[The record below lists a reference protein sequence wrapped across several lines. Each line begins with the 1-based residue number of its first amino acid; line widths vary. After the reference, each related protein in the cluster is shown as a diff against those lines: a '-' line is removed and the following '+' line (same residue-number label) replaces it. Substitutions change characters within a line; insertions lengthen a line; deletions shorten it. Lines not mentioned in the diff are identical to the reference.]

1 MTNSPKT
8 QPARPADDFVSLQ
21 DLLYLC
27 LAHWRWFVLSLAVCL
42 GAALWYLLTTQPVY
56 QRTASVLIKEDAS
69 SSKSAGADVAT
80 LFSDMGFGVGKSNVQ
95 NELFA
100 MQAPSVLLE
109 AGRRIAYD
117 VNYDAPGAFH
127 RRPLYGRDLPVRVFF
142 SGLKPEQSVS
152 FTLNLAADGSFTLTD
167 LENSEHRGEGRTFK
181 GRLEEPLHTPAGRIT
196 VTRADAYKSYLKT
209 GSALYV
215 RRANLY
221 NMVDAIAANLNASIA
236 EEKATLINLTYK
248 DAVAERA
255 EDMINA
261 IINVYKENWMKDKN
275 QVTVATSNFITERL
289 GVIEHELGDVDEK
302 ISSFK
307 SANLLPDVEAAS
319 NIYMQKSQ
327 KTDDEILAL
336 STQRAMAGYVKEY
349 LDADPDLKRL
359 LPVNSG
365 IESPSIEKQIADYNE
380 TLLKRNMLPAGTND
394 SNPLVVDYN
403 NSLRAMREAIL
414 QSIDN
419 LIVDIDT
426 QLAHLRRSENR
437 TTSLITSNPGQAKYL
452 QSVGRQQK
460 VKEALYIFLLQKREE
475 NELSQA
481 FTAYNTRLI
490 SPPSGK
496 LTPVAPVRRNILLV
510 ALVLGLLVPVVIL
523 FVRENM
529 NTRIRGRK
537 DIESLTIPFLGEIPL
552 YRPRRKRSIFARR
565 SRQKSEPKRILV
577 REGRRDVINEAFRV
591 LRTNLEFI
599 APADGKAEVMLIT
612 SFNPGSGKS
621 FLTMNI
627 AMSLA
632 IKKKRVLVID
642 GDMRHGSASAY
653 VGSPATGLSDYLG
666 GRIDS
671 TDGCLVADKTQP
683 TLTIL
688 PSGTLPPNPTELLF
702 NPRLKDMVEH
712 YRPLYDYI
720 FVDCPP
726 IEVVADT
733 QILEHV
739 GDRTLFVVRAGL
751 LERVMVPELQKLYD
765 EKKYK
770 NMALILN
777 GTRGGY
783 GHYGYGYRYGYGY
796 GYGYGYHYG
805 SSSDDGG
812 GNGWLIDG

>member
-1 MTNSPKT
+1 MTNSPNK

-42 GAALWYLLTTQPVY
+42 GVALWYLLTTKPVY
-56 QRTASVLIKEDAS
+56 QRTASVLIKEDA

-127 RRPLYGRDLPVRVFF
+127 RRPLYGRELPVHVLF
-142 SGLKPEQSVS
+142 SGLKPEESVS
-152 FTLNLAADGSFTLTD
+152 FTLQLEKDGSYRISD
-167 LENSEHRGEGRTFK
+167 LESSRHYGDGRSFK
-181 GRLEEPLHTPAGRIT
+181 GKIAEPLQTPVGRIT
-196 VTRADAYKSYLKT
+196 VVQADAYKSYLKNGT
-209 GSALYV
+209 PIYV
-215 RRANLY
+215 SRANLY
-221 NMVDAIAANLNASIA
+221 NMVDAITANLNASIA
-236 EEKATLINLTYK
+236 EEKATLINLSYK
-248 DAVAERA
+248 DVVPERA
-255 EDMINA
+255 EDLINA
-261 IINVYKENWMKDKN
+261 IISVYKENWMKDKN

-289 GVIEHELGDVDEK
+289 GVIERELGDVDEK

-319 NIYMQKSQ
+319 NLYMQKSE
-327 KTDDEILAL
+327 KTDEQLLEL
-336 STQRAMAGYVKEY
+336 STRRSMAGYVRQY
-349 LDADPDLKRL
+349 LADDTRHERL

-365 IESPSIEKQIADYNE
+365 IESPGIEQQIADYNE
-380 TLLKRNMLPAGTND
+380 ALLKRNLLLSNSND
-394 SNPLVVDYN
+394 KSPLVVDYN
-403 NSLRAMREAIL
+403 NSLEAMRTAIL
-414 QSIDN
+414 SSIDN

-426 QLAHLRRSENR
+426 QLSHLRRSENR

-496 LTPVAPVRRNILLV
+496 LTPVAPMKRNILLV
-510 ALVLGLLVPVVIL
+510 ALVIGLLVPVVIL

-529 NTRIRGRK
+529 NTRIRGRR
-537 DIESLTIPFLGEIPL
+537 DIETLTIPFLGEIPL
-552 YRPRRKRSIFARR
+552 YIPRRRRRFWQRKRET
-565 SRQKSEPKRILV
+565 KEPKRLVV
-577 REGRRDVINEAFRV
+577 REGRRDVMNEAFRV
-591 LRTNLEFI
+591 LRTNLEFV
-599 APADGKAEVMLIT
+599 APAGKEAEVMLIT

-653 VGSPATGLSDYLG
+653 VGSPRTGLSDYLG
-666 GRIDS
+666 GRIDQ
-671 TDGCLVADKTQP
+671 TDDCLVTDKTQP
-683 TLTIL
+683 TLTVL
-688 PSGTLPPNPTELLF
+688 PVGTLPPNPTELLF
-702 NPRLKDMVEH
+702 SPRLKEMVDR
-712 YRPLYDYI
+712 YRPRYDYI

-733 QILEHV
+733 QILERI

-777 GTRGGY
+777 GTRGGH

-805 SSSDDGG
+805 SAHDDGG
-812 GNGWLIDG
+812 GEMAD